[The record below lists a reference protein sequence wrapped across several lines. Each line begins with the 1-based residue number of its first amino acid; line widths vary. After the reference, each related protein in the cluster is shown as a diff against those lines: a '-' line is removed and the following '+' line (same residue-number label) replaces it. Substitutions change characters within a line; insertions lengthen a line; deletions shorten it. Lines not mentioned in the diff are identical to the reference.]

1 MRKLPL
7 LLVISLLALLAVS
20 LPAQASLLAQ
30 PSEAVPFVAPEG
42 EADEFGGPADE
53 EDGEVEEA
61 CEADEEGVCEEE
73 GEEGEEPRG
82 KGKSEEDGCLL
93 KGASAAV
100 GVNPGKRRLRL
111 SVHYRTWKPA
121 SVSVEAVLRGVKG
134 AVHLETSRAHFR
146 RSGVYRG
153 SFELAEKQT
162 KKALAAREV
171 SVDLE
176 VVNSPASCGLHLS
189 EAVHR
194 PKHWLRAGAQV
205 RSGVPARTRGR

>member
-20 LPAQASLLAQ
+20 LPAQASLLPQAAEVL
-30 PSEAVPFVAPEG
+30 PLVAPED
-42 EADEFGGPADE
+42 EADEFGEPTEEEE

-61 CEADEEGVCEEE
+61 CESDEEGVCEED
-73 GEEGEEPRG
+73 EESDEPRG
-82 KGKSEEDGCLL
+82 RRKAEEDGCLL

-100 GVNPGKRRLRL
+100 SVNPGKQRLRL
-111 SVHYRTWKPA
+111 SVHYRTWKPT

-134 AVHLETSRAHFR
+134 AVYLGTSHTHFR
-146 RSGVYRG
+146 RSGVYRD
-153 SFELAEKQT
+153 SFALAEKQT

-171 SVDLE
+171 SVDLQ
-176 VVNSPASCGLHLS
+176 VVNSPPSCGLHLS

-194 PKHWLRAGAQV
+194 PKH
-205 RSGVPARTRGR
+205 

>member
-7 LLVISLLALLAVS
+7 LLAISLLALLAISV
-20 LPAQASLLAQ
+20 PAQASLLPQAAEVL
-30 PSEAVPFVAPEG
+30 PLVAPED
-42 EADEFGGPADE
+42 EADEFGEPADEE

-61 CEADEEGVCEEE
+61 CEPDEEGVCEED
-73 GEEGEEPRG
+73 EEAEEPRG
-82 KGKSEEDGCLL
+82 RRKAEEDGCLL

-100 GVNPGKRRLRL
+100 SVNPGKRRLRL

-134 AVHLETSRAHFR
+134 AVYLGTSHTHFR
-146 RSGVYRG
+146 RSGVYRD
-153 SFELAEKQT
+153 SFELGEKQT

-171 SVDLE
+171 SVDLQ
-176 VVNSPASCGLHLS
+176 VVNSPAACGLHLS

-194 PKHWLRAGAQV
+194 PKH
-205 RSGVPARTRGR
+205 